1 MFLNRKI
8 IGFFTLISLTAFSQ
22 EKTAQNDEGLE
33 INELDE
39 VIVTA
44 TRTARQLSSIPMPV
58 TLISKEQIIK
68 SGAIRLKDILL
79 EQTGIALVSDFGGS
93 EGVQLQGV
101 SADYTLI
108 LIDGVP
114 VVGRTSGNIDLN
126 RLTVNNI
133 KQIEIVK
140 GPSSSL
146 YGSEAIGGVINIITT
161 QPKNEKLKGTVGY
174 YAKGGAA
181 NELDI
186 NTNVYVKRKGFG
198 LVSGINLNSSNGFD
212 LSPETTPKTTEAHQN
227 FTGDLKLSY
236 DFSNQLKVS
245 VANRIY
251 QQNQHKSK
259 QTDWNVNT
267 TINHKI
273 TDKWQLDYNYYTTK
287 YKAESV
293 FNNDETLYKQ
303 TLLRPEIKSTN
314 KFNYG
319 TLILGIGANFD
330 ALERTEFNGIKKY
343 DTPYVFGQFD
353 FNPTHNLNVIIGAR
367 FENSNQYKSAFTP
380 KISSSYK
387 INNWLTAKASVGYGF
402 KAPDF
407 RQLYFNFR
415 NSASGYVVL
424 GTQSLHDL
432 YGDLPEI
439 QSIDKE
445 LKPESS
451 IGYNFGFELKPLP
464 SLKLNINL
472 FRNDIKDLIDTY
484 DTQLNA
490 SILGLPAGTRTFSY
504 RNTNKVYTQGVEL
517 EANYKLSSNF
527 NILGG
532 YQFLDTGDKSQED
545 LIKSGKVFYRR
556 TPSSSSE
563 KMTISNY
570 YGLLNRSKHMANFK
584 IFYENYQH
592 DFSAN
597 IRAVY
602 RSKYALFDTNN
613 SQGIIDEYDDFV
625 AGNTQVNIAIQK
637 TFFNLMNVQLG
648 VDNLF
653 NEKGI
658 ENKNTFKN
666 NDSVLRIGSTY
677 YGRIQFNF

>member
-8 IGFFTLISLTAFSQ
+8 IGFLTFISLTVFSQ
-22 EKTAQNDEGLE
+22 EKTVKNNEALE
-33 INELDE
+33 INELEE

-44 TRTARQLSSIPMPV
+44 TRTKRQLSSIPMPV
-58 TLISKEQIIK
+58 TLISKEQLVK

-101 SADYTLI
+101 AADYTLI

-114 VVGRTSGNIDLN
+114 IVGRTSGNIDLN

-146 YGSEAIGGVINIITT
+146 YGSEAIGGVINIITE
-161 QPKNEKLKGTVGY
+161 QPKNDKVEGSVGY
-174 YAKGGAA
+174 LIKGGAT

-186 NTNVYVKRKGFG
+186 NTNVQWKRKGFG
-198 LVSGINLNSSNGFD
+198 VVSGINLNSSNGFD
-212 LSPETTPKTTEAHQN
+212 LSPETAPKTTEAHQN

-236 DFSNQLKVS
+236 DFSNLLKVS
-245 VANRIY
+245 VANRFY
-251 QQNQHKSK
+251 QQNQHKNK
-259 QTDWNVNT
+259 QTDWNVNA
-267 TINHKI
+267 TINHEI
-273 TDKWQLDYNYYTTK
+273 SDKWQLDYNFYTTK

-293 FNNDETLYKQ
+293 FSNDETLYKQ

-314 KFNYG
+314 KFNDG
-319 TLILGIGANFD
+319 ILILGVGVNFD
-330 ALERTEFNGIKKY
+330 ALERTEFKGTKKY

-353 FNPTHNLNVIIGAR
+353 FNPTPNLNVIIGTR

-387 INNWLTAKASVGYGF
+387 INNWLTTKASVGYGF

-424 GTQSLHDL
+424 GTQTLHNL
-432 YGDLPEI
+432 YGNLPEI
-439 QSIDKE
+439 QSIEKE

-451 IGYNFGFELKPLP
+451 IGYNFGFELKPAAG
-464 SLKLNINL
+464 LKVNINL
-472 FRNDIKDLIDTY
+472 FRNDIKDLIDTF

-490 SILGLPAGTRTFSY
+490 SDIGLPAGTRIFSY
-504 RNTNKVYTQGVEL
+504 RNINKVYTQGVEL

-556 TPSSSSE
+556 TPLSSSE

-570 YGLLNRSKHMANFK
+570 YGLPNRSKHMANFK
-584 IFYENYQH
+584 VFYENYQY

-597 IRAVY
+597 VRAVY

-625 AGNTQVNIAIQK
+625 AGNMQVNIAIQK
-637 TFFNLMNVQLG
+637 TFFDLMNLQLG
-648 VDNLF
+648 VDNIF
-653 NEKGI
+653 DEKGT

-666 NDSVLRIGSTY
+666 NDSVLRLGSTY